1 MTDQAPIRERKK
13 LDVLLVL
20 KYWVQEDVLAALSNL
35 GWGEDEQSRT
45 VGTVTTTLDPAT
57 QEVAIELPVTGDDAE
72 YYYFLPITEVISFAQ
87 ELRDITQFLHPLP
100 PSTPILDAPD
110 PESEQEPIRLDE
122 LG

>member
-57 QEVAIELPVTGDDAE
+57 QEVAIELPVTGDDDK
-72 YYYFLPITEVISFAQ
+72 YYYFLPITEVIPFAQ
-87 ELRDITQFLHPLP
+87 ELRDITQFMHPLP
-100 PSTPILDAPD
+100 PGTPILDTPD